1 MKKNYSIVMAIFA
14 LLVSSLAC
22 SLVTGG
28 LKEMSL
34 ENLRMAYDEDGRNL
48 TTVFAPS
55 DIFFVVGDL
64 NNAPA
69 DTVVDAK
76 WIADQIEGYD
86 SGEIIYEQTIND
98 FTEESFTGTI
108 YFQLSNDSGWP
119 AGAYKVDIYLDGSFV
134 ESVPFSVR

>member
-1 MKKNYSIVMAIFA
+1 MKKNFVAALTLLAI
-14 LLVSSLAC
+14 LSSTLAC

-28 LKEMSL
+28 LREVSL

-69 DTVVDAK
+69 GTVVDAK
-76 WIADQIEGYD
+76 WIAEQIEGYD
-86 SGEIIYEQTIND
+86 TGEIIYEQTIND